1 MVSEARGSSLLFR
14 EVKHTS
20 SKAEA
25 GDSRGQTHD
34 QGAQQGAETLFQGAH
49 LRFQLIRG
57 L

>member
-25 GDSRGQTHD
+25 GDSRARHMTR
-34 QGAQQGAETLFQGAH
+34 AH
-49 LRFQLIRG
+49 SRAPRRFFKG
-57 L
+57 HTSVSS